1 MSSWTRL
8 FQRPKRRHFA
18 LLDEERRC
26 RMLLTTVERP
36 CSAQW
41 IEVPEIRLDWIGKPI
56 PGALQS

>member
-18 LLDEERRC
+18 LLDEQRRC
-26 RMLLTTVERP
+26 RMLLTAVERP
-36 CSAQW
+36 SSTQW
-41 IEVPEIRLDWIGKPI
+41 IEVPEIRLVWLGKPI